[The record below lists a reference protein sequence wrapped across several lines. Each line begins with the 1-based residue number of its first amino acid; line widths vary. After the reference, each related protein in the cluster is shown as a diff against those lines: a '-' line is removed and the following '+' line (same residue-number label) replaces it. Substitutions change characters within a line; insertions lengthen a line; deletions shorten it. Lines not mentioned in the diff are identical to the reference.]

1 MALKQLSI
9 EEMEQVSAA
18 WVDTSNPAN
27 SIFSGVVA
35 ISGLL
40 PQVQQVHDELHAAVP
55 QDNPAAKELA
65 ALASETDY
73 LHDVLARGIYGYLTE
88 VALLVDNGAAL
99 LELRNSLMPEG
110 LGKVVRNTYRGQAGF
125 AALLRQRLDASAR
138 SQLEALPLPND
149 DNLLNRVQAW
159 LDAGDRLGKLE
170 ERKARLEA
178 ASPTTAGMIQD
189 ARNRW
194 IRVANAVIANADLAE
209 LDDAQQRTLLGPL
222 RDAEAKA
229 DLRQARKKAGEVPAE
244 DVVTPPAS

>member
-18 WVDTSNPAN
+18 WVDPSNPAN
-27 SIFSGVVA
+27 EIFSGVAA

-40 PQVQQVHDELHAAVP
+40 PQVAQAHAELHAAVP

-65 ALASETDY
+65 ALASETDT
-73 LHDVLARGIYGYLTE
+73 LHDVLARGVYGYLTE
-88 VALLVDNGAAL
+88 VALLVDNGSAL

-125 AALLRQRLDASAR
+125 AALLRERLDSDAL
-138 SQLEALPLPND
+138 SQLEALPLPAG
-149 DNLLNRVQAW
+149 DNLLTRVQAW
-159 LDAGDRLGKLE
+159 LDAGDRLGRLE
-170 ERKARLEA
+170 EDKARLEA
-178 ASPTTAGMIQD
+178 ATPTTAGKIQD

-194 IRVANAVIANADLAE
+194 IRVVNAVIANAELAS
-209 LDDAQQRTLLGPL
+209 LDDAQQRTLFGPL

-244 DVVTPPAS
+244 DAAVPPAS